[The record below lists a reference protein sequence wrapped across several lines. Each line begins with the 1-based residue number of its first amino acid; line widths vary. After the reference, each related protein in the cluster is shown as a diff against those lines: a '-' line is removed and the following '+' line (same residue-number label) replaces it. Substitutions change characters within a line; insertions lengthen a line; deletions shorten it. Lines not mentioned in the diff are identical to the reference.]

1 MCTFWHSRPTKH
13 IGCSYTKSYFNQFGE
28 IPKSFPQQKSFSPT
42 ADICQTNFLSSASF
56 VRLGNFSQGLL
67 LSNSTGAP
75 RGQLQKAPPGILA
88 NCNCSHDAMKY
99 LDIFSHQ
106 LAQGLS
112 HCFPY
117 VDKKFPF
124 FPMFWQKITICPFLF
139 QVRFQWRRKTRRLS
153 GKYGKTFEKGQKSI
167 FWQYEIQPDQ
177 VWSFPQK
184 FLAPVRGN
192 FLSFPLNEHLESES
206 GWNPCSV

>member
-67 LSNSTGAP
+67 LPSSTGAP
-75 RGQLQKAPPGILA
+75 HGQLQKAPPGILA

-106 LAQGLS
+106 LAQRA
-112 HCFPY
+112 FPL
-117 VDKKFPF
+117 FPIC
-124 FPMFWQKITICPFLF
+124 WQKIPIVSHVLTKNLPSA
-139 QVRFQWRRKTRRLS
+139 LS
-153 GKYGKTFEKGQKSI
+153 SFRWDFSGGGRHGDWVGSMGKHLKKDRNLYF
-167 FWQYEIQPDQ
+167 DNMQ
-177 VWSFPQK
+177 VWSLPQK